1 MKKIFNIIIISLLTT
16 ILSGC
21 LKSVSFTSYWFP
33 DSIAIDY
40 KNEQFEI
47 TTLITNP
54 LANVNFET
62 SSTLFPNLLL
72 IKTNGKTI
80 NEAIQKLRIGEQQS
94 LSPVHLKSLVLSQNI
109 FKETDV
115 SYQQIV
121 KMLIQNPNHNLK
133 IWVYLTDKEI
143 EDIYS
148 VKTFMNASPYF
159 SSLNFPSSEEMNSLC
174 EPINLITSA
183 NNLFEGR
190 TTYLP
195 MLSVQSESVKQE
207 SIDEDKLEEKKIYE
221 VKDLCFISLDS
232 NFKCFQKEK
241 IEGFKW
247 LQNIND
253 IDDSVDNLSYGV
265 KKVSST
271 SKYQKEKMLYKLKLS
286 VLIYDNI
293 DQLNQEQIKEKIK
306 IKVTNQLQ
314 TLSDI
319 SYENNL
325 DIFNIKDHFQRY
337 YKKNITI
344 KEDTINFEVDINIL
358 TQSIFD

>member
-1 MKKIFNIIIISLLTT
+1 MKKIFNLIIISLLTT
-16 ILSGC
+16 VLSGC

-109 FKETDV
+109 FKETNI
-115 SYQQIV
+115 SYQQIIQ
-121 KMLIQNPNHNLK
+121 MFIQNPNHNLK

-183 NNLFEGR
+183 NNLFSGR

-195 MLSVQSESVKQE
+195 MLSIQSESIKQE

-221 VKDLCFISLDS
+221 VKELCFISL
-232 NFKCFQKEK
+232 NKEFKCFSKDK

-247 LQNIND
+247 LQKISD
-253 IDDSVDNLSYGV
+253 IDDNVDNLSYGV

-271 SKYQKEKMLYKLKLS
+271 TKYQEEKMLYKLKVS

-293 DQLNQEQIKEKIK
+293 DKLNQEQIKEKIEDK
-306 IKVTNQLQ
+306 ILKQLQ

-319 SYENNL
+319 SYQNNL
-325 DIFNIKDHFQRY
+325 DIFNVKDHYKRY
-337 YKKNITI
+337 YKKEI
-344 KEDTINFEVDINIL
+344 KIEENTINFEIDVNIL